1 MGYPFTTIKLDDQ
14 TVKQTIPEVNT
25 LAGKPVLMTV
35 SSSDKGPEDF
45 RTIDSKYIERY
56 GNISF
61 AKHGQAQA
69 QIARIL
75 SAGGAIYHHRIV
87 APDSALAN
95 WSLVATTGQSSEQK
109 KDSNGALLYETADG
123 VETTAAEGNT
133 PIMINKATVKYEVV
147 SVTDLATL
155 IKIGDDPKAIA
166 QIVKDQ
172 VDVENE
178 TAGVTGSS
186 VEKSEPDDLSTMGH
200 ATVSFTTAADATE
213 GVATVVAKDDL
224 AINGVYLRAGMAF
237 DTINDFNIAAAV
249 NVTDKASSGFGGLV
263 VGNNT
268 ICVVY
273 EDSTK
278 YPPELFNLDI
288 EDIAGS
294 AEGTTVLDRSV
305 LKALVSV
312 CQEIENEDYTDDSWG
327 NFQVALSAAV
337 LAMDDDKNQDAVS
350 TARVNLQYA
359 KDSLATAAEATAAS
373 KKYVLFTITDT
384 GRGYSSKRVCITPNY
399 QASKSASYCKYL
411 VTVLEGTES
420 TDTTLMFSM
429 NPDIIDSDK
438 NRRLDSVLTADSLQ
452 LRGVVYENSVN
463 DFFDDLAAKAGVD
476 VDEAKEHDVLFGC
489 TRKGKALDW
498 LTVDATGVAL
508 NSTYGIQLKGG
519 SNGSFGNA
527 PMDSPDYYT
536 QISNTFNGT
545 ASLDIYDIDNVK
557 IHAIFDCGWPI
568 EVKKDVEAFVSFRED
583 IFYFRDLGLGLKEAS
598 DIIEADSETLK
609 SKFCAS
615 YHNSY
620 DVFDEIT
627 KKQITVTCMYHLA
640 PLFIAHYVNGVN
652 RPFAGILYNIVFDDV
667 IEGSVNYIPKKIP
680 SCDQPQELYD
690 ANINYM
696 KYYDGI
702 LTMDTEKT
710 SQEKDSELSY
720 INNVL
725 AVQDVIRDVR
735 MRCPKIRYT
744 FKSGKDFEVYQKDIN
759 QVLAKKSGF
768 FDSLELVYLEDMAQT
783 NPKCYFAAIKVDTKD
798 FIESEYFKVSII
810 NA

>member
-1 MGYPFTTIKLDDQ
+1 MGIPFTTFKLDDQ
-14 TVKQTIPEVNT
+14 TVRQTIPEVNS
-25 LAGKPVLMTV
+25 LAGKPVFMTV

-45 RTIDSKYIERY
+45 RTLDSKYIERY
-56 GNISF
+56 GDISF

-75 SAGGAIYHHRIV
+75 AAGGAIYHHRVV

-109 KDSNGALLYETADG
+109 KDSNGALLYMTADG

-133 PIMINKATVKYEVV
+133 PIMINKAKVKYDVV

-166 QIVKDQ
+166 KVVKDQ
-172 VDVENE
+172 IDVENE
-178 TAGVTGSS
+178 SS
-186 VEKSEPDDLSTMGH
+186 GANGNTVEKSEPDDLSTMGH
-200 ATVSFTTAADATE
+200 ATVSYVGDTAL
-213 GVATVVAKDDL
+213 ATVAAK
-224 AINGVYLRAGMAF
+224 NGAVVSAVYLRAGMAF
-237 DTINDFNIAAAV
+237 DNVKAFNAAAAV
-249 NVTDKASSGFGGLV
+249 NVTDKAASGFGGMV
-263 VGNNT
+263 VGDNT
-268 ICVVY
+268 ICVEY
-273 EDSTK
+273 TDAAK
-278 YPPELFNLDI
+278 YPPELFNLN
-288 EDIAGS
+288 IADLAVS
-294 AEGTTVLDRSV
+294 VEGTTVLDRSV
-305 LKALVSV
+305 LKTLVSV
-312 CQEIENEDYTDDSWG
+312 CQEIENVEYTEESWG

-337 LAMDDDKNQDAVS
+337 LAIDDSKNQDAAS

-359 KDSLATAAEATAAS
+359 KDSLATAAEATALA
-373 KKYVLFTITDT
+373 KKFVLFTITDT
-384 GRGYSSKRVCITPNY
+384 GRGYSSKRVSISPNY
-399 QASKSASYCKYL
+399 TASKSSSYCKYM

-420 TDTTLMFSM
+420 TDTTLMFSL
-429 NPDIIDSDK
+429 NPDTIDGDK
-438 NRRLDSVLTADSLQ
+438 NRRLDTVLTADSLQ
-452 LRGVVYENSVN
+452 LRGVVYENCVN
-463 DFFDDLAAKAGVD
+463 EFFEDLAAKAGVD
-476 VDEAKEHDVLFGC
+476 VKEAKEHDVLFGC

-498 LTVDATGVAL
+498 LIVDTTGAAL

-536 QISNTFNGT
+536 QVSNTFNGT
-545 ASLDIYDIDNVK
+545 ASLDIYDIDNVT
-557 IHAIFDCGWPI
+557 IHAIFDCNWPV
-568 EVKKDVEAFVSFRED
+568 EVKHDVEAFVSFRED
-583 IFYFRDLGLGLKEAS
+583 IFYFRDLGLGLKDAYEA
-598 DIIEADSETLK
+598 IEVNSNLLK

-627 KKQITVTCMYHLA
+627 KKQITVSVMYHLA
-640 PLFIAHYVNGVN
+640 PLFVNHYIHGVN
-652 RPFAGILYNIVFDDV
+652 RPFAGQLYGIIFDDV

-680 SCDQPQELYD
+680 GYDQIQELYD

-710 SQEKDSELSY
+710 SQDADSELSY
-720 INNVL
+720 VNNVL
-725 AVQDVIRDVR
+725 AIQDIIRDVR
-735 MRCPKIRYT
+735 KRCPKIRYS
-744 FKSGKDFEVYQKDIN
+744 FKSGKDFEIYQKDIN
-759 QVLAKKSGF
+759 QVLARKSGF
-768 FDSLELVYLEDMAQT
+768 FDSLELIYLEDMAQT
-783 NPKCYFAAIKVDTKD
+783 DPKCYFAAIKVDTKD